1 MRGLRRRHGTAIGT
15 GLVRPGLCGSGFFR
29 YTSTNLP
36 ALSTNPS
43 ALLKERATFTYC
55 KHIRIDVRSPQPRS
69 ARRPC
74 LCESA
79 REPDVAAPAGMRSA
93 HIHSAAPFALGNSCL
108 RGTTACLRQRLGVR
122 VRGRAYLRTVFCA
135 ARDGR
140 AKPTRDQ
147 TRVPSAAGTN
157 RRFRPPSQLS
167 LRGVCAVAL
176 FVACGLL
183 VGTGPADRPAYS
195 E

>member
-1 MRGLRRRHGTAIGT
+1 MGDRHRSRPARPVRLR
-15 GLVRPGLCGSGFFR
+15 FR

-79 REPDVAAPAGMRSA
+79 REPDVAAPAGMNALSPYTFGRAVRAGQQLPPTDHGLSA
-93 HIHSAAPFALGNSCL
+93 SAVSCS
-108 RGTTACLRQRLGVR
+108 R

-157 RRFRPPSQLS
+157 QRFRPPSQLCAAFACCCVVCCVRS
-167 LRGVCAVAL
+167 LGWN
-176 FVACGLL
+176 
-183 VGTGPADRPAYS
+183 GTG
-195 E
+195 